1 MQHTPKY
8 FSMKK
13 IFKTLII
20 SGSMVFIVQCG
31 KDDEKAAVT
40 SSFAAVYAT
49 LSSDNALCT
58 SCHAPTLE
66 ADVAGANLVYT
77 TQAEAYEDL
86 TGKTSTAPGCTS
98 IKLVA
103 GGAPADSYLLAVLF
117 DDYRA
122 DIGCSTIT
130 SHDLRLTTARD
141 ILDAEKA
148 TFVNWISAG
157 AAQ

>member
-1 MQHTPKY
+1 MHQTPKY
-8 FSMKK
+8 SSVMK
-13 IFKTLII
+13 IFKTLLV
-20 SGSMVFIVQCG
+20 SGSMVFIIQCG

-40 SSFAAVYAT
+40 SSFAPVYAT

-66 ADVAGANLVYT
+66 ADVADANLVYT
-77 TQAEAYEDL
+77 TQADAYGDL
-86 TGKTSTAPGCTS
+86 TSKNSTAPGCSS

-103 GGAPADSYLLAVLF
+103 SGAPADSYLMAVLF
-117 DDYRA
+117 EDYRA

-148 TFVNWISAG
+148 TFVNWITAG